1 MYKILVIGDIHGH
14 DSWKSI
20 CEKEKDADK
29 IIFLGDYFDSF
40 TKPSQIQEKNFID
53 ILNFKH
59 NHSTCVLLLGNHDFH
74 YIYDK
79 AQYSGWNLD
88 TKKLAQ
94 PLLTKAIENKDI
106 DIIHIHDNMLFSH
119 AGVSEFWLYKVA
131 QLTDIHDI
139 TFDKI
144 KLSFLDLNGLYGCN
158 PYGDT
163 ISNSPIW
170 IRPKSL
176 NDNKVRDYVQVVGH
190 TPSKKIVSHNDIW
203 ICDTLPNEYLTIID
217 NEFKINDNK

>member
-14 DSWKSI
+14 NSWKSI

-29 IIFLGDYFDSF
+29 VVFLGDYFDSF
-40 TKPSQIQEKNFID
+40 HIPSEDQKDNFLN
-53 ILNFKH
+53 ILEFKH
-59 NHSTCVLLLGNHDFH
+59 NHPNCILLLGNHDYH
-74 YIYDK
+74 YIYNTS
-79 AQYSGWNLD
+79 YSGYSYI
-88 TKKLAQ
+88 TKSLAQ
-94 PLLTKAIENKDI
+94 PLITKAIQDGDLN
-106 DIIHIHDNMLFSH
+106 IIHIHDNIVFSH
-119 AGVSEFWLYKVA
+119 AGISEFWLNKVA

-144 KLSFLDLNGLYGCN
+144 KLSVLDWNGLYGCN

-217 NEFKINDNK
+217 NEFKINDNR